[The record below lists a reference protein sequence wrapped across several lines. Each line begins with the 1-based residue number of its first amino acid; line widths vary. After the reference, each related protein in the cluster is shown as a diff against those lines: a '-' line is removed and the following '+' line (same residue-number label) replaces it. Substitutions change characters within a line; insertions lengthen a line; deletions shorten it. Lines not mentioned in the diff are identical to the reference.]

1 MNSQEILRQFSGRNR
16 QTEAPPPNFME
27 QMQQTIQ
34 QETPN
39 ISYTENGARGYR
51 TTGKNLLDLN
61 FKVSSLRS
69 WTEKDIYEE
78 FMKAFYDDP
87 LTAWK
92 WLFYLRD
99 IRGGLG
105 ERRSFRAIIKGI
117 AHTRPQEMKLL
128 IPYIAE
134 YGRFDDLWCLLDT
147 SLRGDIIAYVNQQL
161 LADIE
166 AYQNN
171 KSVSLLA
178 KWLPSRNASSRNTK
192 NYADIIMSGLGLTQP
207 EYQSILSRLREY
219 LDIVER
225 KMTSDRWREIDYNGV
240 PSKANLIYNSAFLKH
255 DEERRREY
263 LDALSKGDTSVKIN
277 AGTLFPYEILHRYGR
292 SYSRHYDETLE
303 QLWKNLPDYVAGA
316 QNVMVVADGSG
327 SMTRKVGG
335 STAVS
340 CLAVA
345 NSLAIYFAERN
356 SGVYKD
362 QYITFSEHPQLVSFK
377 NAKSLLEKIQI
388 AERYNEVAST
398 NIEAVFDL
406 VLKTAV
412 QNHLSQEELP
422 QTILILSDMEFDMCA
437 CGNSYRRANQALF
450 ETIANRYKKAGY
462 KLPKLAF
469 WNICG
474 RTNTIPVTQNKMGV
488 ILVSGFSPSI
498 CKMVLSNK
506 IDPYE
511 ALLDELNTERYQPI
525 EDALKGGEA

>member
-1 MNSQEILRQFSGRNR
+1 
-16 QTEAPPPNFME
+16 
-27 QMQQTIQ
+27 
-34 QETPN
+34 
-39 ISYTENGARGYR
+39 
-51 TTGKNLLDLN
+51 
-61 FKVSSLRS
+61 
-69 WTEKDIYEE
+69 
-78 FMKAFYDDP
+78 
-87 LTAWK
+87 
-92 WLFYLRD
+92 
-99 IRGGLG
+99 
-105 ERRSFRAIIKGI
+105 
-117 AHTRPQEMKLL
+117 
-128 IPYIAE
+128 
-134 YGRFDDLWCLLDT
+134 
-147 SLRGDIIAYVNQQL
+147 
-161 LADIE
+161 
-166 AYQNN
+166 
-171 KSVSLLA
+171 
-178 KWLPSRNASSRNTK
+178 
-192 NYADIIMSGLGLTQP
+192 
-207 EYQSILSRLREY
+207 
-219 LDIVER
+219 
-225 KMTSDRWREIDYNGV
+225 
-240 PSKANLIYNSAFLKH
+240 
-255 DEERRREY
+255 
-263 LDALSKGDTSVKIN
+263 
-277 AGTLFPYEILHRYGR
+277 
-292 SYSRHYDETLE
+292 
-303 QLWKNLPDYVAGA
+303 
-316 QNVMVVADGSG
+316 MVVADGSG

-412 QNHLSQEELP
+412 QNHLSQEDLP